1 MGISGGE
8 LVVLLVLAF
17 LLIGPERLPNLAQ
30 QLGRLTRELKKLA
43 TGAKDKVR
51 DELGPEFDELAKFDP
66 RQYDPRRIVR
76 EALMEEDEPPRATP
90 RPPAARRRPAA
101 AAAAGAAAAAATG
114 APSAHASATAA
125 PGSAAPAAGPAA
137 GAGVVPPAPATVGPA
152 AATPGEQVPISPAE
166 IVARTYGPSGSTA
179 AAAGDGHT
187 QVETYVVPFDDEA
200 T

>member
-17 LLIGPERLPNLAQ
+17 LLVGPERLPDLAQ

-43 TGAKDKVR
+43 TGAKEKVR

-76 EALMEEDEPPRATP
+76 EALMEDEPPRAAP
-90 RPPAARRRPAA
+90 RPPAARRPGPP
-101 AAAAGAAAAAATG
+101 AAGAAAAVAGG
-114 APSAHASATAA
+114 A
-125 PGSAAPAAGPAA
+125 AA
-137 GAGVVPPAPATVGPA
+137 GAAVVPPS
-152 AATPGEQVPISPAE
+152 AATARPSASPAGDVPVSPAE
-166 IVARTYGPSGSTA
+166 IVARTYGPAGSAA
-179 AAAGDGHT
+179 AAAGDGYT